1 MDDTS
6 VECFKIEICCS
17 NDTAT
22 MEKGDI
28 LGHEN
33 MGEVVERVSEINI
46 LTVGDK
52 VVTPFVSACGKCE
65 FCIKKMWSLC
75 DKSNPNAPRRSPADL
90 NEGIL
95 LTQSMTF
102 SD

>member
-1 MDDTS
+1 MFRGSLVVMDDTIL
-6 VECFKIEICCS
+6 ECFRIEICCS

-28 LGHEN
+28 LGH
-33 MGEVVERVSEINI
+33 GEVVEMGSEINT

-52 VVTPFVSACGKCE
+52 VVTPFVIACGKCE

-75 DKSNPNAPRRSPADL
+75 DKIESQRAAAEPGGSKRR
-90 NEGIL
+90 
-95 LTQSMTF
+95 
-102 SD
+102 